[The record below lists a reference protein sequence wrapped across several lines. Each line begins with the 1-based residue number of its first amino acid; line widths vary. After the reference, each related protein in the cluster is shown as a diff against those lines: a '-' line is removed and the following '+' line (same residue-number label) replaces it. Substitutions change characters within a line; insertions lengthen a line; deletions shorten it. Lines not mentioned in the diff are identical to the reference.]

1 MADKSAVGKT
11 GKPFKMH
18 VDWSKVREFARA
30 IKDPNPIYFDPEV
43 AKKEVGGI
51 PVPVTFLQAS
61 AFWTDETSSP
71 GFGGFDLRRIL
82 HGEQEFEFF
91 KPIFVGDTLTGV
103 TKIADFYEKEGG
115 RGGKMTFLV
124 SETEYTNQKGEK
136 VIIGESKMAAKVKYD
151 SVKVGDE
158 IPKYVVEGVT
168 RPDFVRYAGASGDFV
183 PLHYDQTFV
192 EAAGIPTVFAQGMF
206 TAGLLSKAVTDY
218 VGVGNVRRFQV
229 RFATRVWPGDVVT
242 CTGKVTNK
250 VEKDGEK
257 QIEGDLIVM
266 NQKGEPAIKGSFR
279 AACA

>member
-1 MADKSAVGKT
+1 MPKLK
-11 GKPFKMH
+11 F
-18 VDWSKVREFARA
+18 
-30 IKDPNPIYFDPEV
+30 
-43 AKKEVGGI
+43 
-51 PVPVTFLQAS
+51 
-61 AFWTDETSSP
+61 
-71 GFGGFDLRRIL
+71 
-82 HGEQEFEFF
+82 
-91 KPIFVGDTLTGV
+91 
-103 TKIADFYEKEGG
+103 
-115 RGGKMTFLV
+115 
-124 SETEYTNQKGEK
+124 
-136 VIIGESKMAAKVKYD
+136 D

-158 IPKYVVEGVT
+158 IPKIEVKGVT

-218 VGVGNVRRFQV
+218 VGIGNVRRFQV

-257 QIEGDLIVM
+257 QIEGELIVL

>member
-1 MADKSAVGKT
+1 
-11 GKPFKMH
+11 
-18 VDWSKVREFARA
+18 
-30 IKDPNPIYFDPEV
+30 
-43 AKKEVGGI
+43 
-51 PVPVTFLQAS
+51 
-61 AFWTDETSSP
+61 
-71 GFGGFDLRRIL
+71 
-82 HGEQEFEFF
+82 
-91 KPIFVGDTLTGV
+91 
-103 TKIADFYEKEGG
+103 
-115 RGGKMTFLV
+115 
-124 SETEYTNQKGEK
+124 
-136 VIIGESKMAAKVKYD
+136 MAAKVKYD

-242 CTGKVTNK
+242 CTGK
-250 VEKDGEK
+250 
-257 QIEGDLIVM
+257 ILIVM
-266 NQKGEPAIKGSFR
+266 NQKGEPAIRGSFR